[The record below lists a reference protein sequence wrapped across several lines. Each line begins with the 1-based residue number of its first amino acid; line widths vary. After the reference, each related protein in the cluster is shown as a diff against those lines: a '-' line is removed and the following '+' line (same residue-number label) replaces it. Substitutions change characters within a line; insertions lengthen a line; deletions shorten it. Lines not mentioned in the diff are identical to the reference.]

1 MTLILQ
7 HCLDSSRFETYEL
20 QSQLRYEVSKWAQL
34 GSPFPP
40 HKLIPLLHTFDLSAL
55 SLMYF
60 SPYVSTLCKNKNIDT
75 FLLA

>member
-7 HCLDSSRFETYEL
+7 HCLDSSRFETDEL

-40 HKLIPLLHTFDLSAL
+40 HKLIDLSAL